1 MDATSAN
8 VFVSPRELPKPPSV
22 PTFAPDVQID
32 TARSTSPT
40 SIRASLTDSSV
51 PLDLVYFQD
60 GHTGSEYLYQSARPL
75 TLSPKMLDYSNRQ
88 SVASS
93 IFSIPSFPSPG
104 KHTTQLIEIPGL
116 TLWNQQARESNAP
129 DKQDRDKPSERT
141 ITSKKLPEPIVEFD
155 PAEAFL
161 SLPSS
166 DTPDG
171 GGTVTSMPEQFTPRT
186 MPSQPLLLFSTEAS
200 RSVNTRD
207 TQHKRVSSSPPCSPK
222 SLRPTSYMPSSPP
235 ILMSPPVMLDV
246 KAQSSPTSTKQP
258 TPSPPTF
265 RSHPQRCSPPMSH
278 KSSSPL
284 QYHSPSMSF
293 WPGAATA
300 ATTVAS
306 RSSADKRQPSTF
318 NTSSKR
324 QSTITSQRNSTT
336 ASPERQSSVL
346 GLRTQPKPLR
356 KAVMALR
363 RMNSELDLQS
373 KGNGAGKA
381 YRAEKRYLQLGMRDT
396 NRDSVASLASSAGDD
411 LTPRVKG
418 DSVTR
423 GGVRKREDEEIIWE
437 GGWEGEH
444 SDAGSVRMGSKPST
458 PTPRGGDV
466 AAEAEDTDEEAIY
479 RALSA
484 STDSERSNTSAH
496 KRCIGFGFTN
506 LELEGDA
513 AETVGLGLGLG
524 REDSDT
530 LPPSDDNSLGVG
542 KERKSMESK
551 RPKLAEAKRNS
562 SVWDDG
568 EKFWNHFLPGQ
579 GQGQ

>member
-1 MDATSAN
+1 
-8 VFVSPRELPKPPSV
+8 
-22 PTFAPDVQID
+22 
-32 TARSTSPT
+32 
-40 SIRASLTDSSV
+40 
-51 PLDLVYFQD
+51 
-60 GHTGSEYLYQSARPL
+60 
-75 TLSPKMLDYSNRQ
+75 
-88 SVASS
+88 
-93 IFSIPSFPSPG
+93 
-104 KHTTQLIEIPGL
+104 
-116 TLWNQQARESNAP
+116 
-129 DKQDRDKPSERT
+129 
-141 ITSKKLPEPIVEFD
+141 
-155 PAEAFL
+155 
-161 SLPSS
+161 
-166 DTPDG
+166 
-171 GGTVTSMPEQFTPRT
+171 
-186 MPSQPLLLFSTEAS
+186 
-200 RSVNTRD
+200 
-207 TQHKRVSSSPPCSPK
+207 
-222 SLRPTSYMPSSPP
+222 
-235 ILMSPPVMLDV
+235 
-246 KAQSSPTSTKQP
+246 
-258 TPSPPTF
+258 
-265 RSHPQRCSPPMSH
+265 
-278 KSSSPL
+278 
-284 QYHSPSMSF
+284 
-293 WPGAATA
+293 
-300 ATTVAS
+300 
-306 RSSADKRQPSTF
+306 
-318 NTSSKR
+318 
-324 QSTITSQRNSTT
+324 
-336 ASPERQSSVL
+336 
-346 GLRTQPKPLR
+346 
-356 KAVMALR
+356 MALR

-579 GQGQ
+579 GQGQGPVSLSRTQSTTNAAAATSPTASGKSSTLATTKTNRTEDNVHSSTSVRVSKQRSPQRRNQMRKSAILNVSLNGGNKSSLPTSAVDRGKDRSKAGGGGGRTGWSTPKIEVVPPSSGEGTPGSLYDQQGFLR